1 MREYLKQIRI
11 RQEKTQQDIADYA
24 GITRQYYQMIENGE
38 RQQDISLGLL
48 QKLSAVLE
56 VPLDQLIEAENDY
69 KAKLAQ

>member
-1 MREYLKQIRI
+1 MELAILSPI
-11 RQEKTQQDIADYA
+11 LL
-24 GITRQYYQMIENGE
+24 ENYGE

-69 KAKLAQ
+69 KAKLA

>member
-1 MREYLKQIRI
+1 MREYLKNLRAMRGLSQ
-11 RQEKTQQDIADYA
+11 QEVADK
-24 GITRQYYQMIENGE
+24 ISISQNYYCYIENGE

-69 KAKLAQ
+69 KAKLA

>member
-69 KAKLAQ
+69 KAKLA